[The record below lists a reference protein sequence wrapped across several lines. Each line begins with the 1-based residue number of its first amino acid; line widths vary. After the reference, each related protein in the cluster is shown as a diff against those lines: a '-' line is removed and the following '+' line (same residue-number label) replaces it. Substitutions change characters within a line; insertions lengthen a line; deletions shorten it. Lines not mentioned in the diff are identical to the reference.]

1 VRISPAN
8 FLGLPLTFVGMVAVM
23 TPEQIAE
30 MGWDTQLPLSLEDSL
45 NALETAVKSHVLDDL
60 GVDFLN
66 MYLQFKRLD
75 AKQASEKS
83 EEERLRVL
91 SKIF

>member
-1 VRISPAN
+1 
-8 FLGLPLTFVGMVAVM
+8 M
-23 TPEQIAE
+23 TPEQVAE
-30 MGWDTQLPLSLEDSL
+30 MGWDTKLPLSLEDAL
-45 NALETAVKSHVLDDL
+45 NSLETAIGSHVLDDL

-66 MYLQFKRLD
+66 MYLAFKRLE

-83 EEERLRVL
+83 EQERLNVL

>member
-1 VRISPAN
+1 
-8 FLGLPLTFVGMVAVM
+8 M
-23 TPEQIAE
+23 TPEQVAE
-30 MGWDTQLPLSLEDSL
+30 MGWDTKLPLSLDDSL
-45 NALETAVKSHVLDDL
+45 NALEAAVQSHIFDDL

-66 MYLQFKRLD
+66 MYLAFKRLE

-83 EEERLRVL
+83 EQERLEVL

>member
-1 VRISPAN
+1 
-8 FLGLPLTFVGMVAVM
+8 M
-23 TPEQIAE
+23 TPEQVAE
-30 MGWDTQLPLSLEDSL
+30 MGWDTKLPLSLEDAL
-45 NALETAVKSHVLDDL
+45 NSLETAVGSHVLDDL

-66 MYLQFKRLD
+66 MYLAFKRLE

-83 EEERLRVL
+83 EQERLDVL

>member
-1 VRISPAN
+1 MS
-8 FLGLPLTFVGMVAVM
+8 
-23 TPEQIAE
+23 PEQVAE
-30 MGWDTQLPLSLEDSL
+30 IGWDTKLPLSLDDAL
-45 NALETAVKSHVLDDL
+45 NALEAGVPSHTFDDL

-66 MYLQFKRLD
+66 MYLAFKRLE

-83 EEERLRVL
+83 EQERLDVL